1 MAIDLTLKT
10 MRIRNLL
17 SFGPEAEEIALG
29 PLNVLIGPNTS
40 GKSNLI
46 EVISL
51 LRSAPTDLAG
61 RIVEGGG
68 IDNWLW
74 KGAEKKPKAEIEVT
88 AGSMRSD
95 SMPLRYRLAFLTHP
109 WGGPLWIDE
118 EIIET
123 ETNPDDPAKEPVFY
137 YKFQNGKAVIVPGPF
152 ADFVASRQGAEPP
165 RPMELKDID
174 RQQSVFS
181 QQRDPLYYP
190 ELSSL
195 GDYLNSIHIYR
206 ELNVDGDSPV
216 RRLQRA
222 ELRGDTLLADGS
234 NLSIVL
240 NNLQSKPEIS
250 GIILERLKEF
260 YPDVEHMHTRIQ
272 GGYVELEV
280 HEKGLKHPL
289 TAIRLSDGTLRYLCL
304 LTVLCNPEPP
314 PLVCIEE
321 PELGL
326 HPDILPKVA
335 ELLVEASER
344 TQLIVTTHSDIL
356 VSAFSDCPE
365 SVLVCERDEK
375 GTSVRRLE
383 SDRLEKWLEQYS
395 LGELWV
401 MGEIGG
407 NRW

>member
-1 MAIDLTLKT
+1 M
-10 MRIRNLL
+10 
-17 SFGPEAEEIALG
+17 GG
-29 PLNVLIGPNTS
+29 G
-40 GKSNLI
+40 
-46 EVISL
+46 
-51 LRSAPTDLAG
+51 LAD

-74 KGAEKKPKAEIEVT
+74 KGAQEPPKAQLEVT
-88 AGSMRSD
+88 TRSIKMN
-95 SMPLRYRLAFLTHP
+95 SMPLRYRLAFSSDLL
-109 WGGPLWIDE
+109 GGALWIDE
-118 EIIET
+118 EIIEN
-123 ETNPDDPAKEPVFY
+123 ETNADDPAKEPVFY

-152 ADFVASRQGAEPP
+152 ARYAASRQDKEPP
-165 RPMELKDID
+165 RPTELNDID
-174 RQQSVFS
+174 REKSVFS
-181 QQRDPLYYP
+181 QQKGALYCP
-190 ELSSL
+190 ELSWL
-195 GDYLNSIHIYR
+195 GYYFRSIHLYR
-206 ELNVDGDSPV
+206 ELNVDRDSPV
-216 RRLQRA
+216 RGLQRA
-222 ELRGDTLLADGS
+222 ELRGDALLEDGS

-250 GIILERLKEF
+250 GIILERLREF
-260 YPDVEHMHTRIQ
+260 YPDIEHMHTRIQ
-272 GGYVELEV
+272 GGYVELEIR
-280 HEKGLKHPL
+280 EKGLKHPL

-304 LTVLCNPEPP
+304 LTILCNPEPP

-356 VSAFSDCPE
+356 VSALSEYPE

-383 SDRLEKWLEQYS
+383 SDRLGKWLEQYS